1 MAKASELPC
10 LKVTVCGR
18 ELSALVD
25 SGSAATLVSAT
36 VWDRKLNRPALEA
49 GGGIQLRSVDGGLLN
64 NLGRVRV
71 AVKVG
76 HATIEQEAH
85 VIGKLPYD
93 LLLGID
99 FIRSSRMVLNAAEG
113 YVQVGGRCLPLTSS
127 CRMYNGP
134 RMVSLSK
141 PVKVPAG
148 HVSSVAVSTDTLSD
162 AGVVRMVEFS
172 PVHPE
177 DTPFPQLEV
186 PELTAETNAS
196 GQILVPVCNPSE
208 VDVTLPAGYV
218 LGQTTLF
225 EGLVASV
232 PVTAPS
238 PENEER
244 TGKWTGRWPSRQA
257 FLSQFPPEHLR
268 MSSRRA
274 MPSRRQ

>member
-1 MAKASELPC
+1 MNDVISVNHLMAKASELPC

-113 YVQVGGRCLPLTSS
+113 YVQWAVGT
-127 CRMYNGP
+127 Y
-134 RMVSLSK
+134 
-141 PVKVPAG
+141 
-148 HVSSVAVSTDTLSD
+148 H
-162 AGVVRMVEFS
+162 
-172 PVHPE
+172 
-177 DTPFPQLEV
+177 
-186 PELTAETNAS
+186 
-196 GQILVPVCNPSE
+196 
-208 VDVTLPAGYV
+208 
-218 LGQTTLF
+218 
-225 EGLVASV
+225 
-232 PVTAPS
+232 
-238 PENEER
+238 
-244 TGKWTGRWPSRQA
+244 
-257 FLSQFPPEHLR
+257 
-268 MSSRRA
+268 
-274 MPSRRQ
+274 